1 MTSPTPLP
9 GVGEVGKAGT
19 WTITDQYGEKITITG
34 ELLGMGASSSGRP
47 RHQNHPNTK
56 FAPPR
61 THCSVCRWT
70 EIRIFAVDSEEG
82 NDHPLPYLVVK
93 RGASIVPGEKDLI
106 EWEGLV
112 TGEEVLEKLTTRKG
126 SDTFLTAT
134 ASRAASQAAA
144 FDGGMRDA
152 WQNRAVK

>member
-9 GVGEVGKAGT
+9 GRESVGKAGT
-19 WTITDQYGEKITITG
+19 WTITDQYGSQTTITG
-34 ELLGMGASSSGRP
+34 DLLGIGSSFRP
-47 RHQNHPNTK
+47 HHQNHPGAE

-61 THCSVCRWT
+61 THCSTCRWT

-82 NDHPLPYLVVK
+82 NPHPDPYLVVK
-93 RGASIVPGEKDLI
+93 RGASVIPGEKDLI

-112 TGEEVLEKLTTRKG
+112 TGEEVLEKLTTRRG
-126 SDTFLTAT
+126 TDTFLTAP
-134 ASRAASQAAA
+134 ASRAASQAAS
-144 FDGGMRDA
+144 FDPGVRDA

>member
-9 GVGEVGKAGT
+9 GLGEVGKPGT
-19 WTITDQYGEKITITG
+19 WTIADQYGESVTITG
-34 ELLGMGASSSGRP
+34 ELLGLGSSFRP
-47 RHQNHPNTK
+47 RHQNHPGAE

-61 THCSVCRWT
+61 THCSTCRWT
-70 EIRIFAVDSEEG
+70 EIRIFAVDSEKD

-93 RGASIVPGEKDLI
+93 RGASVIPGEKDLI

-112 TGEEVLEKLTTRKG
+112 TGDEVLEKLTTRRG
-126 SDTFLTAT
+126 SETFLTAP

>member
-1 MTSPTPLP
+1 MTSSTPLP
-9 GVGEVGKAGT
+9 GLDSVGKSGT
-19 WTITDQYGEKITITG
+19 WTIADQHGQTITITG
-34 ELLGMGASSSGRP
+34 ELLGLGSSYRP
-47 RHQNHPNTK
+47 RHQNHPDTE

-61 THCSVCRWT
+61 THCSTCRWT

-82 NDHPLPYLVVK
+82 NPGPLPYLVVK
-93 RGASIVPGEKDLI
+93 RGASAIPGEKDFV

-112 TGEEVLEKLTTRKG
+112 TGDEVLEKLTTRRG
-126 SDTFLTAT
+126 TDAFLTAP

-144 FDGGMRDA
+144 FDPGVRDA